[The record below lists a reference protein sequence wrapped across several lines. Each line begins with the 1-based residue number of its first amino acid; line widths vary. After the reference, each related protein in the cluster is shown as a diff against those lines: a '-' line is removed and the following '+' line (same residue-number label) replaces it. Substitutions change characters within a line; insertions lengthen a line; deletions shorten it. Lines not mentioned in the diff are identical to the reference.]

1 MTSSVFQDALAF
13 LTEKFKQT
21 PKTAPETALLESRA
35 CQNSILAAS
44 PDTITILDLRGLVLS
59 VSPAAMKMF
68 RCEESLFIGHPV
80 TDFLILSDRTR
91 AGENIQL
98 MFQGIMVGPTEYTAL
113 RPNHTTFPVEANAE
127 FIRDSNGH
135 PHNMV
140 VVVRDITERKQLEK
154 TMQQLENQLQ
164 QAQKMESLGSLAGGV
179 AHDMNNVLGAIT
191 ALSSAHMSQL
201 DAETPVHHCL
211 STILKAAERGG
222 KLVRSLLDF
231 ARQSLMEEQLIYL
244 NSIVR
249 EEVNLL
255 DQSALKNIE
264 VKLDLASDLHPIK
277 GDPNALNHVIM
288 NLCINA
294 ADAMPAGGKLNLTT
308 CNLNS
313 EWVQLQVQDTGSGM
327 TPDTLHHA
335 MEPFFTT
342 KAPGKGTGLG
352 LSLAYSTIKA
362 HRGCMDIQ
370 SEEGKGTCI
379 QLRFPAQPLRASE
392 HVTAPDSA
400 KNDKGLKI
408 MIVDDDK
415 LILSAFEAVLKALGH
430 HPIAVSNGEEALKQ
444 LDQEPDIK
452 TVILDVNMPG
462 MGGAATL
469 PRIRE
474 MRPELP
480 IILATGRS
488 DQSTLELLHANPGVQ
503 FLHKPFGMT
512 ELRKC
517 LDHVQQQQPVL
528 T

>member
-1 MTSSVFQDALAF
+1 MSSIFRDTLSLLIRNFRLRSTSPS
-13 LTEKFKQT
+13 ES
-21 PKTAPETALLESRA
+21 ALLASQA
-35 CQNSILAAS
+35 CQDSILAAS
-44 PDTITILDLRGLVLS
+44 PDTITILNLETQVLS

-68 RCEESLFIGHPV
+68 RCEESVFIGHPV
-80 TDFLILSDRTR
+80 TNFLILSDRTR
-91 AGENIQL
+91 AVENMQL
-98 MFQGIMVGPTEYTAL
+98 MFQGVMVGPTEYTAL
-113 RPNHTTFPVEANAE
+113 RPDLSQFPIEANAE
-127 FIRDSNGH
+127 FIRDEKGQPCNL
-135 PHNMV
+135 V
-140 VVVRDITERKQLEK
+140 VVVRDISERKQLEK
-154 TMQQLENQLQ
+154 TMQQLESQLQ

-201 DAETPVHHCL
+201 PEESSIHHCL
-211 STILKAAERGG
+211 DTILKAAERGG

-231 ARQSLMEEQLIYL
+231 ARQTLMEEQVLYL

-255 DQSALKNIE
+255 EQSALKNID
-264 VKLDLASDLHPIK
+264 VKLDLGGDLHPIK

-294 ADAMPAGGKLNLTT
+294 ADAMPSGGKLTLSTS
-308 CNLNS
+308 NLNS
-313 EWVQLQVQDTGSGM
+313 EWVQLQIQDTGSGM
-327 TPDTLHHA
+327 STETLQRA

-362 HRGCMDIQ
+362 HRGRMDIQ

-379 QLRFPAQPLRASE
+379 QLSFPAHPLHAYQPK
-392 HVTAPDSA
+392 TA
-400 KNDKGLKI
+400 KGLENNQTGLKI
-408 MIVDDDK
+408 MLVDDDK

-430 HPIAVSNGEEALKQ
+430 HPIPVGNGEDALKQ
-444 LDQEPDIK
+444 LAREEDIHA
-452 TVILDVNMPG
+452 VILDVNMPG

-474 MRPELP
+474 MRPDLP

-488 DQSTLELLHANPGVQ
+488 DQSTLELLQANPGVQ
-503 FLHKPFGMT
+503 FLPKPFGMT

-517 LDHVQQQQPVL
+517 LDHLQQPAF